1 MPAKSPRQYRFMAAI
16 ASGEKPRKGIGP
28 SIEVAKEYVKKTPAE
43 NRKKW
48 EYKAP
53 KERGK

>member
-53 KERGK
+53 KER